1 MLDLFAGTGVG
12 VAAQRLGIEE
22 HGVEIMPAAVS
33 TRDAAGM
40 VTVYRDVWDVDRIPP
55 VKYDILWA
63 SPPCQTFSVAGSGA
77 GRDNLSIVLEAVS
90 KGKYL
95 DLGELRELAQEVGD
109 ERTALVLTPLLYAN
123 LVNPTFIALE
133 QVVEVLP
140 VWEGFRGVLEA
151 QGFSVAT
158 GVLDSQNYGVPQSRR
173 RAILVAR
180 RDGREANL
188 PSPTGKSSL
197 RQIRPDQEGL
207 ISNYSSRGVK
217 SIRVPGNK
225 LPRGF
230 RTIDEPAF
238 TATSKVTSQRWYP
251 SMERVTEAEAAK
263 IQSYPEGFPFRGT
276 KSDIRL
282 QIGNAVPPLL
292 AEAILK
298 EFIE

>member
-33 TRDAAGM
+33 SREAAGM
-40 VTVYRDVWDVDRIPP
+40 TTVYRDVWDVDLLPQES
-55 VKYDILWA
+55 YDILWA
-63 SPPCQTFSVAGSGA
+63 SPPCQTFSVAGAGA
-77 GRDNLSIVLEAVS
+77 GRNNLSAVLDAVS
-90 KGKYL
+90 KGKYRGL
-95 DLGELRELAQEVGD
+95 WELRELAQEVGD
-109 ERTALVLTPLLYAN
+109 ERTALVLTPLLYAG

-140 VWEGFRGVLEA
+140 VWESFRDVLEA
-151 QGFSVAT
+151 QGFSVST
-158 GVLDSQNYGVPQSRR
+158 GVLDSQNYRVPQSRR
-173 RAILVAR
+173 RAIPVAR
-180 RDGREANL
+180 RDGREAHL
-188 PSPTGKSSL
+188 PTPTGRADL

-263 IQSYPEGFPFRGT
+263 IQSYPEGFPFQGT